1 MGYRRPMT
9 GDDVVNILDL
19 FETAGVPVWI
29 GGGWG
34 VDALVGSE
42 TRPHRDLDLM
52 FSRDHEQ
59 SVVAALTAVGFR
71 ETLDWRPGRFVM
83 SDGARELDLH
93 PVDMLADGSAVQR
106 THDGRRFDYPAG
118 SLTTGTIDGRSVP
131 CISAELQWTF
141 HQGYEPADHDRHDL
155 LLLEDLLGGKTG

>member
-1 MGYRRPMT
+1 MT
-9 GDDVVNILDL
+9 ADDVVDILDL
-19 FETAGVPVWI
+19 FSTADVPVWI

-34 VDALVGSE
+34 VDALVGRQ
-42 TRPHRDLDLM
+42 TRPHQDLDLM
-52 FSRDHEQ
+52 FSRQHEG
-59 SVVAALTAVGFR
+59 SVVAALTTLGFQ

-83 SDGARELDLH
+83 SDGIRELDLH
-93 PVDMLADGSAVQR
+93 PVDPLDDGSAVQR

-118 SLTTGTIDGRSVP
+118 SFTSGTIGGRSVP

-155 LLLEDLLGGKTG
+155 ALLKTLLADEPS